1 VESDGLKPPGYGE
14 QHWRWRMKSVL
25 SREHKKSRDLLV
37 DMLTQRGAADSSYN
51 LDLFDY
57 LRLLLRR
64 WKWVAGPTLVA
75 LACAGLYLFLAA
87 PVYQA
92 RTTLLPPTP
101 ASIAG
106 YNQDNG
112 RVGLPVWDPDK
123 VYGTFQ
129 KYLFSD
135 SLRLSFFRETVLP
148 ELSERQR
155 RSAEGA
161 LRRAF
166 DKQLQ
171 VLAPDRLRPYILQ
184 VDVLSEQPQ
193 QAADWANAYVRS
205 AERLADQEIRQTVEA
220 SIHQRS
226 IQLQRQIDLLRETAR
241 KRREDRIAALKEAQQ
256 IARSVG
262 LESPQ
267 VSSIRVAAQDN
278 LASFIDGSLLYLR
291 GSKAISEEIALL
303 EARQSDDPFI
313 ESLRDLEEQ
322 KAFLGGIRMPDSMR
336 TVQVDQLALPPDV
349 PVKPR
354 AALILLAAL
363 LIGLIAGTLLASVIG
378 AAAMRK
384 GEVRLA

>member
-1 VESDGLKPPGYGE
+1 
-14 QHWRWRMKSVL
+14 
-25 SREHKKSRDLLV
+25 
-37 DMLTQRGAADSSYN
+37 MLTQRGTADSSYH

-57 LRLLLRR
+57 LRLLLQR
-64 WKWVAGPTLVA
+64 WKWIAGVTLVA
-75 LACAGLYLFLAA
+75 LGCAGLYLFLAA

-112 RVGLPVWDPDK
+112 RAGLPVWDPDK
-123 VYGTFQ
+123 VYGAFQ

-148 ELSERQR
+148 GLDEKQR

-171 VLAPDRLRPYILQ
+171 VLSPDRLRPYILQ

-193 QAADWANAYVRS
+193 QAADWANAYVRN
-205 AERLADQEIRQTVEA
+205 AERLADQEIRETVEA
-220 SIHQRS
+220 SIRQRS

-322 KAFLGGIRMPDSMR
+322 KAFLGGIRMPDGMR

-354 AALILLAAL
+354 AALVLLAAL
-363 LIGLIAGTLLASVIG
+363 LIGLIAGTLLASVMG

-384 GEVRLA
+384 GEVR